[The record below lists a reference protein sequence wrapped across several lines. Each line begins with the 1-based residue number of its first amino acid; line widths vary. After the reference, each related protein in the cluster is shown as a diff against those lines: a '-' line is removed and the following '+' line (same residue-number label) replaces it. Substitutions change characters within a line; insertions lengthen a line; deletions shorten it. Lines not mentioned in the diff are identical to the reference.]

1 MVLQEHSPLVC
12 ACHHELRGAPR
23 RLSFVLLECS
33 FLALLQLPASI
44 YGMRSA
50 CAALDPS
57 TTILLLASSRQPLYI
72 RVTIRPRA
80 HPRLMQWSGRWCG
93 HHYDLFRLGITPET
107 TELVSPRWRRKE
119 GGSEEALLRNTA
131 MAPPVRSQMASTGR
145 NLPDSR
151 NSILTTWVWPAN
163 KAHE

>member
-1 MVLQEHSPLVC
+1 MANTTNKQEHSPLVC

-107 TELVSPRWRRKE
+107 TELVSPRWRPKKGDQRRLYLETQPWRLRFGRKWHRLDE
-119 GGSEEALLRNTA
+119 IYQIVATLY
-131 MAPPVRSQMASTGR
+131 
-145 NLPDSR
+145 
-151 NSILTTWVWPAN
+151 
-163 KAHE
+163 